1 MFFSDHKD
9 QGDKKPNS
17 SQKVKNNALEEMIF
31 FAKIWQS
38 EKKLKQDAKVNS
50 ENYDSFDQTPRC
62 SFDYVSMYGRFIN
75 SPINQL
81 NSTNT
86 NSVSQAFKSSI
97 ESQCLYHHHCII
109 QNAHNSLINSD
120 LSITENPKIPEFF
133 KLESPKQQLQ
143 KSEEDDCQTPE
154 IYQNNEPK
162 KFFQSLKMK
171 LNHIIS
177 NQLNQG
183 QDLFLRPS
191 ISPRNSSDYTPR
203 ISLSENDAY
212 RKKII

>member
-1 MFFSDHKD
+1 MMFFSNHKD
-9 QGDKKPNS
+9 QADKKPNS
-17 SQKVKNNALEEMIF
+17 SQKVKTNALEEMIF

-86 NSVSQAFKSSI
+86 NSVSQAFKSSL
-97 ESQCLYHHHCII
+97 ESQSLVD
-109 QNAHNSLINSD
+109 QNSKTPRIHNSHINYY
-120 LSITENPKIPEFF
+120 LSITENLKISEFH
-133 KLESPKQQLQ
+133 KLESPKQESK

-162 KFFQSLKMK
+162 KFFQSLKIK
-171 LNHIIS
+171 LNQILS
-177 NQLNQG
+177 NQLSQG
-183 QDLFLRPS
+183 QDSFSRPS
-191 ISPRNSSDYTPR
+191 ASPRNSSDYTPR
-203 ISLSENDAY
+203 ISLSKNEAY
-212 RKKII
+212 RK